1 MTSVRSNGGAA
12 GAGRVSSALVR
23 LPEEDNP
30 LASVIVVAW
39 RSAPYVLDCLA
50 AVARS
55 VEGVAYEVVLVLN
68 EPTPA
73 LEARVATRLRGATV
87 VRTRAN
93 VGFGG
98 AVNLAAS
105 RARGELL
112 VLLNDDAEP
121 HPGWLEHLVDGA
133 LRRPGAAA
141 VGSKVLLP
149 DGTIQEAGSV
159 VWSDGWTFTVGR
171 GLPGTTKRFDYERPV
186 DYCSGCSLLVR
197 RHDFEAVGGLDD
209 AYYPAYFEDADLCL
223 KLAARGRQV
232 WFQPRSV
239 VTHRES
245 ASTRPGY
252 RQFLLDR
259 NHERFAA
266 RWAGE
271 LAGREPR
278 VVAHEP
284 AVERAVWRAL
294 GRPLRVLVID
304 DRVPEP
310 SIGSGFA
317 RMADAIDELVGTG
330 RCHVSLLCSLEGGEA
345 RNDPLAERGV
355 EVIDEP
361 IERHLAE
368 QGLSY
373 SLVVVSRPHNYVRF
387 APVVRRLLPGVPVVY
402 DAEALYHRRIDRQA
416 ALVEDPVERRA
427 LEAAAAAVRA
437 DETAIAAD
445 ADHVVCISADE
456 AAFFEAEA
464 PGRVEVNAPFLAG
477 PSPTPQGFDERAD
490 IGYVAGWFAGGTSP
504 NADGLLWFVRQVL
517 PLVRA
522 RAAGARLLVTGA
534 SPPRNVGRL
543 AGPAVRFVGE
553 VDDLSAFY
561 GSVRAVIVPLRYG
574 AGVKIKTVE
583 ALQFAVPTVATT
595 VGAEGVPLEVPGAL
609 SVEDDPS
616 RFADAL
622 APLLADAAAWQ
633 DQRDALLEQHRR
645 WRTAGHEPFW
655 SSLLDRLAVPVRITD
670 PHLGPA

>member
-1 MTSVRSNGGAA
+1 MTTAA
-12 GAGRVSSALVR
+12 RPGPAVAPTAVE
-23 LPEEDNP
+23 LPEEDSP
-30 LASVIVVAW
+30 LVSVIVVAW
-39 RSAPYVLDCLA
+39 RGAPYVLDCLA
-50 AVARS
+50 AVAQS

-73 LEARVATRLRGATV
+73 LEARVAAGLRGATV

-98 AVNLAAS
+98 AVNLAAG

-121 HPGWLEHLVDGA
+121 HPGWLEHLVDCA
-133 LRRPGAAA
+133 FRRPEAAA
-141 VGSKVLLP
+141 VGSKVLLQ

-171 GLPGTTKRFDYERPV
+171 GLAGTTKRFDYERPV

-197 RHDFEAVGGLDD
+197 RRDFEAVGGLDD

-223 KLAARGRQV
+223 KLKAAGREV

-245 ASTRPGY
+245 ASTRSGY

-259 NHERFAA
+259 NHELFTD

-271 LAGREPR
+271 LASREPR
-278 VVAHEP
+278 VMAHEP
-284 AVERAVWRAL
+284 AVERAVWLAL

-330 RCHVSLLCSLEGGEA
+330 RCHVTLLCSLEGGEQ
-345 RNDPLAERGV
+345 RNDSLAERGV
-355 EVIDEP
+355 EVLDEP

-373 SLVVVSRPHNYVRF
+373 SLVVVSRPHNYVRY
-387 APVVRRLLPGVPVVY
+387 APVVRRLLPGVPIVY
-402 DAEALYHRRIDRQA
+402 DAEAVYHRRIERQA
-416 ALVEDPVERRA
+416 ALTEDPIERQA
-427 LEAAAAAVRA
+427 LEEEAAAMRA
-437 DETAIAAD
+437 DETAIASD
-445 ADHVVCISADE
+445 ADHVVCISVDE
-456 AAFFEAEA
+456 AAFFEAHA

-477 PSPTPQGFDERAD
+477 PSPTPQSFVERAD
-490 IGYVAGWFAGGTSP
+490 VGFVAGWFAGGRSP
-504 NADGLLWFVRQVL
+504 NADGLLWFARRVL

-522 RAAGARLLVTGA
+522 RAAGTRLLVTGA
-534 SPPRNVGRL
+534 APPRNVARL
-543 AGPAVRFVGE
+543 AGEAVRFVGE
-553 VDDLSAFY
+553 VENLAAFY
-561 GSVRAVIVPLRYG
+561 GSVRAVVVPLRYG

-583 ALQFAVPTVATT
+583 ALQYAVPTVATS
-595 VGAEGVPLEVPGAL
+595 VGAEGIPLELPGVL
-609 SVEDDPS
+609 SMEDDPG
-616 RFADAL
+616 RFAEAL
-622 APLLADAAAWQ
+622 ARLLSDPVAWQ
-633 DQRDALLEQHRR
+633 ASRAAIMGQLQRWEAGRRPVWPAVLDA
-645 WRTAGHEPFW
+645 
-655 SSLLDRLAVPVRITD
+655 LAVPVRILD
-670 PHLGPA
+670 PLRSGG